1 MTALHRLSA
10 AFIKS
15 APMGKHSDGSGLWF
29 HKRQDGGSQWILRVV
44 VNGRRREMGLG
55 GYPAVGLKDARELA
69 ARWRQQAKLGNDP
82 IKTRANERREA
93 AKTDNILKNVALAA
107 FEARKPELKADGKA
121 GRWFSPLELHV
132 LPELGRLPI
141 EQIDQTDIADTLGKI
156 WHSKAETARKAMN
169 RLGIVFQ
176 YGAAMGLNVDLNA
189 VAKAKALLGKSR
201 HKSTNIPAL
210 HWSEVPEFYKSISE
224 NTVTNL
230 ALRLLIL
237 TGVRCFAL
245 RHIQVD
251 QIDGQIWTVPGQNR
265 KGQID
270 KVSDFRVALS
280 YQARDIIK
288 LALPFES
295 DGYLFP
301 GIRKGVISD
310 ATMSR
315 MMQRRGMVARPGG
328 FRSSLS
334 TWLADCTDA
343 PEAVAELCIEHITA
357 NKVVRA
363 YRRTDFFEQRAILMQ
378 RWADH
383 VTGVNNIKHV
393 LPMNNLQ

>member
-15 APMGKHSDGSGLWF
+15 APIGKHSDGSGLWF

-55 GYPAVGLKDARELA
+55 GYPAIGLKDARELA

-82 IKTRANERREA
+82 IKTRDNERKEA

-121 GRWFSPLELHV
+121 GRWFSPLELHF

-201 HKSTNIPAL
+201 HKPTNIPAL
-210 HWSEVPEFYKSISE
+210 HWSEVPEFYQSISE

-237 TGVRCFAL
+237 TGVRSFAL
-245 RHIQVD
+245 RHITVD
-251 QIDGQIWTVPGQNR
+251 QVIDQVWTIPGENM
-265 KGQID
+265 KATVG
-270 KVSDFRVALS
+270 KLSDFRVPLS
-280 YQARDIIK
+280 YQASEIIQ
-288 LALPFES
+288 LALPFATN
-295 DGYLFP
+295 GYLLP
-301 GIRKGVISD
+301 GVKRGVIGD
-310 ATMSR
+310 TTMSR
-315 MMQRRGMVARPGG
+315 LMERRGVRERPHG
-328 FRSSLS
+328 FRSSLR

-343 PEAVAELCIEHITA
+343 PEEVAETILSHSPG
-357 NKVVRA
+357 NNVVKA

-393 LPMNNLQ
+393 LPMNKLQ

>member
-29 HKRQDGGSQWILRVV
+29 HKRRDGGSHWILRVV

-82 IKTRANERREA
+82 IKKRDNERREA
-93 AKTDNILKNVALAA
+93 AKTGNLLKSVAIAA
-107 FEARKPELKADGKA
+107 FEARKAELKADGKA

-132 LPELGRLPI
+132 LPKLGRLPI
-141 EQIDQTDIADTLGKI
+141 EHIHQRDIADTLSKI

-201 HKSTNIPAL
+201 HKPTNIPAL

-237 TGVRCFAL
+237 TGVRSYAL
-245 RHIQVD
+245 RHIMADQVKD
-251 QIDGQIWTVPGQNR
+251 QVWTIPGKNM
-265 KGQID
+265 KGTIG
-270 KVSDFRVALS
+270 KLSDFRVPLS
-280 YQARDIIK
+280 NQASEIIQ
-288 LALPFES
+288 LALQFATN
-295 DGYLFP
+295 GYLFP
-301 GIRKGVISD
+301 GNKKGVISD

-315 MMQRRGMVARPGG
+315 MMERRGMLERPHG
-328 FRSSLS
+328 FRSSLR

-343 PEAVAELCIEHITA
+343 PEEIAETILSHSPG
-357 NKVVRA
+357 NKVVKA

-383 VTGVNNIKHV
+383 VTGVSNIKNLI
-393 LPMNNLQ
+393 LPIRSK

>member
-29 HKRQDGGSQWILRVV
+29 YKRQDGGSQWILRVV

-82 IKTRANERREA
+82 IKKRGNERREA

-107 FEARKPELKADGKA
+107 FQARKPELKADGKA

-132 LPELGRLPI
+132 LPELGPLPI

-201 HKSTNIPAL
+201 HKPQNIPAL

-245 RHIQVD
+245 RHIKIE

-265 KGQID
+265 KGQVD

-280 YQARDIIK
+280 DQARDIIK

-301 GIRKGVISD
+301 GITKGVISD

-315 MMQRRGMVARPGG
+315 MMQRRGMIARPHS

-383 VTGVNNIKHV
+383 VTGVNNIKHI
-393 LPMNNLQ
+393 LPINN

>member
-82 IKTRANERREA
+82 IKTRDNERKEA

-141 EQIDQTDIADTLGKI
+141 EQIEQTDIADTLGKI

-201 HKSTNIPAL
+201 HKPTNIPAL
-210 HWSEVPEFYKSISE
+210 HWSEVPEFYQSINE

-237 TGVRCFAL
+237 TGVRSFAL
-245 RHIQVD
+245 RHITVD
-251 QIDGQIWTVPGQNR
+251 QVIDQVWTIPGENM
-265 KGQID
+265 KAAVG
-270 KVSDFRVALS
+270 KLSDFRVPLS
-280 YQARDIIK
+280 YQASEIIQ
-288 LALPFES
+288 LALPFATNE
-295 DGYLFP
+295 YLFP
-301 GIRKGVISD
+301 GVKRGVISD

-315 MMQRRGMVARPGG
+315 LMERRGMSERPHG
-328 FRSSLS
+328 FRSSLR
-334 TWLADCTDA
+334 TWLADCTEA
-343 PEAVAELCIEHITA
+343 PEEVAETILSHSPG
-357 NKVVRA
+357 NKVVKA

-383 VTGVNNIKHV
+383 VTGVNNLKHV
-393 LPMNNLQ
+393 LPMNKLQ

>member
-29 HKRQDGGSQWILRVV
+29 YKRQDGGSQWILRVV

-82 IKTRANERREA
+82 VKTRDNERREA
-93 AKTDNILKNVALAA
+93 AKTDNILKNVAIAA
-107 FEARKPELKADGKA
+107 FEARKAELKADGKA

-141 EQIDQTDIADTLGKI
+141 EQINQTDIAATLGKI

-201 HKSTNIPAL
+201 HKPQNIPAL

-237 TGVRCFAL
+237 TGVRSFAL
-245 RHIQVD
+245 RHIMADQVKD
-251 QIDGQIWTVPGQNR
+251 QVWTIPGKNM
-265 KGQID
+265 KGTIG
-270 KVSDFRVALS
+270 KLSDFRVPLS
-280 YQARDIIK
+280 NQASEIIQ
-288 LALPFES
+288 LALQYATN
-295 DGYLFP
+295 DYLFP
-301 GIRKGVISD
+301 GNKKGVISD

-315 MMQRRGMVARPGG
+315 MMERRGMLERPHG
-328 FRSSLS
+328 FRSSLR

-343 PEAVAELCIEHITA
+343 PEEIAETILSHSPG
-357 NKVVRA
+357 NKVVKA

-383 VTGVNNIKHV
+383 VTGVNNIKHI
-393 LPMNNLQ
+393 LPINN